1 MPGPRRPSR
10 VLMAGALAA
19 GVALGGCASFPDAAP
34 PQAWQAQPQ
43 LTARPGPQP
52 QIPGEGGEGGGSS
65 GNPPAPSRGP
75 TQVPPPNGCQDF
87 HAEVVGTCLNT
98 VSAVAVLPDG
108 NTGLV
113 AERTTGRVLRVARH
127 TDPVVVAT
135 IPVDASGGGGL
146 TGLSLSPTYE
156 EDQLVFAY
164 VTTPAD
170 NRVVRFA
177 PGDAP
182 KPVLTGIPRGATDNA
197 GALTVDRR
205 GALLVATGDAGNP
218 AAAANPGTLAG
229 KVLRID
235 GTGHP
240 APGNPTIGSPV
251 VASGLHAPQGICT
264 SADGTRSWVTDRA
277 PDEDVLYRLAL
288 GQPLD
293 VPAWTWPDRPGV
305 AGCASF
311 SDSVVVATEQGAA
324 AQALLLNRD
333 GSFNGKPVVA
343 EQNTFGRL
351 FGMDTIGDQK
361 AWVGTVNRSG
371 GQPVSSDDRVFELL
385 RPSPVAGGKD

>member
-1 MPGPRRPSR
+1 
-10 VLMAGALAA
+10 MAGTLAA
-19 GVALGGCASFPDAAP
+19 GLALGGCASFPDAAP
-34 PQAWQAQPQ
+34 PPSWQAQPQ

-52 QIPGEGGEGGGSS
+52 QIPGEDGTSGGGSGGNAPTPPRGS
-65 GNPPAPSRGP
+65 GP
-75 TQVPPPNGCQDF
+75 VPPPNGCKDY
-87 HAEVVGTCLNT
+87 HPEVVATCLST

-113 AERTTGRVLRVARH
+113 AERATGRVLRVARD
-127 TDPVVVAT
+127 TDPVVVTT
-135 IPVDASGGGGL
+135 IPVDTTGGGGL

-164 VTTPAD
+164 VTTPTD

-182 KPVLTGIPRGATDNA
+182 KPVLTSIPRGPVDNA
-197 GALTVDRR
+197 GALAVDRR
-205 GALLVATGDAGNP
+205 GGLLVATGDAGNP
-218 AAAANPGTLAG
+218 AAAADPGSLAG

-240 APGNPTIGSPV
+240 AVGNPTLGSAV
-251 VASGLHAPQGICT
+251 LAGGLHAPVGMCT
-264 SADGTRSWVTDRA
+264 SADGTRSWITDRA
-277 PDEDVLYRLAL
+277 PDEDLLYRLVI

-305 AGCASF
+305 AGCAAF
-311 SDSVVVATEQGAA
+311 ADSVLVATERGAA
-324 AQALLLNRD
+324 VQALLLNRD

-343 EQNTFGRL
+343 EQNSFGRL
-351 FGMDTIGDQK
+351 FGMDAVGDQK
-361 AWVGTVNRSG
+361 AWVGTVNKAG
-371 GQPVSSDDRVFELL
+371 GQPLSSDDRVFELP
-385 RPSPVAGGKD
+385 RPSPVSGGKD